1 MAVAEMRKLNLAA
14 MGYDRDAVLDAL
26 QRTGAAEIK
35 DCDLQGDLQKLCV
48 DRENVRERLTAAE
61 KALEILTAEITL
73 REKPKDGKNL
83 LKDGFDVSYSEF
95 VESGKKSAEFDATAE
110 KIISLAEERAE
121 LSGELSK
128 YRRSLE
134 EAEIYSPVD
143 EPLSDFCDGDRAI
156 IKLGTVEPASFAKLQ
171 TGAEAVPLFAFK
183 ELSRNERCV
192 LILAVFHKSAAEEG
206 EALLSE
212 AGFTAH
218 PDCGDMSGRLY
229 YENLQRQTESI
240 KARITAAADEIY
252 ALGKELRP
260 LKVYCDFL
268 GYLMEKAE
276 ASDKML
282 RTDYTFLLQAYVPAE
297 AEESVKSALDGVE
310 GTVYYEFS
318 QPGEEEKPPTL
329 LKNNSVIRNFEDVT
343 NMYSPPSSRE
353 FDPNTVMAVFYS
365 LFLGF
370 IMADVGYGLMMLFGG
385 GAIYLKIKRDG
396 GLKRMAGVFA
406 VGGIFTIVWGIL
418 FNSFFGLSLPFMAT
432 LLPNAQ
438 RDMWSLVGIK
448 VPAVLII
455 SLILGC
461 VQLCAG
467 YFCKLVQCWHRGQYL
482 DGLCDGLTWSVFTVG
497 ATLAICG
504 FVEEF
509 NMPYLGTVG
518 GIIAGVGLLSAMLT
532 AGRKEKIVGKFTKGF
547 GAAYGVINFVS
558 DILSY
563 ARLYG
568 LMLSGAVIAQVVSGY
583 VVTGYNGS
591 TPLLFSGNAFLVII
605 GVILMIVGHVFNLGM
620 SLLGAYIHDARLQY
634 VEFYGRF
641 FEGEGELFTPL
652 GSKHKYIYLLK
663 R

>member
-1 MAVAEMRKLNLAA
+1 MAIAEMRKLNLAA
-14 MGYDRDAVLDAL
+14 MSYDRDAVLDAL

-35 DCDLQGDLQKLCV
+35 DCDLQGDLNKLCV
-48 DRENVRERLTAAE
+48 DRENVRERLAAAE

-73 REKPKDGKNL
+73 RAKSKDGKNL

-95 VESGKKSAEFDATAE
+95 VESGRKGEESDKAAQRV
-110 KIISLAEERAE
+110 ISLAEERAS
-121 LSGELSK
+121 LSGDLSK
-128 YRRSLE
+128 YQRRLS
-134 EAEIYSPVD
+134 EAEIYSTID
-143 EPLSDFCDGDRAI
+143 EPLSDFCDGDRTI

-171 TGAEAVPLFAFK
+171 TGAEAMPLFAFK
-183 ELSRNERCV
+183 EFSRNERCV
-192 LILAVFHKSAAEEG
+192 LILAAFHKSAAEEG
-206 EALLSE
+206 EALLAE
-212 AGFTAH
+212 AGFTAY
-218 PDCGDMSGRLY
+218 PDCGDMSGRLF
-229 YENLQRQTESI
+229 YEDLLRQTEGIS
-240 KARITAAADEIY
+240 ARIVAAADEIY
-252 ALGKELRP
+252 ALGGKLRS

-282 RTDYTFLLQAYVPAE
+282 RTDYTFLLQAYVPAD
-297 AEESVKSALDGVE
+297 AEGSVKSALDGVE

-318 QPGEEEKPPTL
+318 QPDEGETPPTL

-370 IMADVGYGLMMLFGG
+370 IMADVGYGLMMVLGG

-418 FNSFFGLSLPFMAT
+418 FNSFFGISLPFMAT

-438 RDMWSLVGIK
+438 RDMWTLVGIK

-467 YFCKLVQCWHRGQYL
+467 YFCKLVQCWHRGKYL

-504 FVEEF
+504 FVQEF

-605 GVILMIVGHVFNLGM
+605 GVVLMVVGHVFNLGM

-652 GSKHKYIYLLK
+652 GSRHKYIYLLK
-663 R
+663 H